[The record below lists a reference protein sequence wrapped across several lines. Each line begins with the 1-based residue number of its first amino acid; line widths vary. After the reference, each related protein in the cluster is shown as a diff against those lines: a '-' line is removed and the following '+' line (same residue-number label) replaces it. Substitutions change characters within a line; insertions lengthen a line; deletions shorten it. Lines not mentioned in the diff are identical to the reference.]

1 MLVLGGVVQKVDIRS
16 AIGMEVEEGRK
27 RTRRSVDSIVRNG
40 QSLIEAIGAM
50 GVGVSLRH
58 DLLKVSEDP
67 GGKTNG

>member
-1 MLVLGGVVQKVDIRS
+1 M
-16 AIGMEVEEGRK
+16 
-27 RTRRSVDSIVRNG
+27 DSIVRNG

-67 GGKTNG
+67 